1 FREKYPNIAVGAIA
15 SSAPVL
21 AEVDFKDYFGVVS
34 DSLGTECSQNIR
46 KASQELDE
54 LLKTPEGVKKVRQM
68 FNLCDTFD
76 GTDTL
81 NVAYFIYDLLV
92 SIASSVQYNM
102 DIGGIC
108 RIMNN
113 PSGGTP
119 LQRYAKQHGYPDN
132 KRDDCDDVQYTDLV
146 KSLNHTS
153 KGGIG

>member
-1 FREKYPNIAVGAIA
+1 MGERDANGLQLGII
-15 SSAPVL
+15 
-21 AEVDFKDYFGVVS
+21 FGCILR
-34 DSLGTECSQNIR
+34 D
-46 KASQELDE
+46 ASQELDE

-68 FNLCDTFD
+68 FELCDTFD

-102 DIGGIC
+102 DIDGIC
-108 RIMNN
+108 QIMNN

-119 LQRYAKQHGYPDN
+119 LQRYAKQHGYPGT
-132 KRDDCDDVQYTDLV
+132 KRDDCHDVQYTDLV

-153 KGGIG
+153 KGEFGSTYYIVTFNYVLYYYSRN